1 MAHSTLPVFSPST
14 FAQLV
19 PSIVGREIARVD
31 RILAESELSTCDY
44 VEPESVYGACDGG
57 SSCNA
62 RAIVHHL
69 ESDLE
74 YCAAHFREVD
84 LG

>member
-14 FAQLV
+14 FAQLI

-31 RILAESELSTCDY
+31 RILAEAELSTCDY

-57 SSCNA
+57 FSCTEKA
-62 RAIVHHL
+62 TVHHL
-69 ESDLE
+69 ETDLE
-74 YCAAHFREVD
+74 YCAGHFQEVD